1 MGGIPEQVKRLMR
14 EDLRELTPYDPAFRS
29 TEVNLS
35 ANENTWPVSD
45 ARRAAYVAAL
55 ERVAL
60 NRYPDPLARELRA
73 RIAALYGLAAEQVIV
88 CNGADEGLFNLLLAF
103 AGPERE
109 VVVAPPTFEEYAN
122 FAALLA
128 APVRSIW
135 RDEDT
140 FALDEETLLEAS
152 RGAALTIL
160 CSPNNPTGDVVRPEF
175 VRALHDA
182 TRGIVLVDEAYAEFA
197 EPEIS
202 VVPLLS
208 SCERLVVART
218 FSKAFSL
225 AGARLGYL
233 LASPGVVAALASVRQ
248 IYSVNAVTQAL
259 GLAALDAKDE
269 VDKLVRAIVDERG
282 RLVAALAALT
292 LMLPVE
298 PFPSE
303 ANFVLLR
310 LPHAS
315 AVRER
320 LASEESVLVRDFSY
334 AKGLSGCLR
343 VSVGT
348 PAEDDRFLAGFAR
361 ILREECAHAS

>member
-1 MGGIPEQVKRLMR
+1 MAGLPERVKRLMR
-14 EDLRELTPYDPAFRS
+14 EDLRELTPYDPAFRE

-35 ANENTWPVSD
+35 ANENTWPVSE
-45 ARRAAYVAAL
+45 ARLASYVAAL

-60 NRYPDPLARELRA
+60 YRYPDPLAHELRA
-73 RIAALYGLAAEQVIV
+73 RIAELHGLAPEQVIV

-103 AGPERE
+103 SGPGRE

-128 APVRSIW
+128 APVRRVW
-135 RDEDT
+135 REERAFT
-140 FALDEETLLEAS
+140 LDEEALAEAS
-152 RGAALTIL
+152 CSAALTIL

-175 VRALHDA
+175 VRALHDS
-182 TRGIVLVDEAYAEFA
+182 TPGIVLVDEAYAEFA
-197 EPEIS
+197 SPESS

-208 SCERLVVART
+208 SSERLVVART

-233 LASPGVVAALASVRQ
+233 LASPDVVAALASVRQ

-259 GLAALDAKDE
+259 GLAALEAKDE
-269 VDKLVRAIVDERG
+269 VDELVAKIIAERG
-282 RLVAALAALT
+282 RLCAALGELSRE
-292 LMLPVE
+292 LGVE
-298 PFPSE
+298 VFASE

-320 LASEESVLVRDFSY
+320 LADEESVLVRDFSY
-334 AKGLSGCLR
+334 ARGLGGCLR

-361 ILREECAHAS
+361 ILREECAQAS